1 MIVAMPELM
10 YNGVR
15 QKSEEVYLGPKNS
28 KEDPCGT
35 CRNFDPCAWG
45 ETDCKAMRTWGNKVT
60 SSVADVMKSIRK
72 VR

>member
-45 ETDCKAMRTWGNKVT
+45 ETDCKAMRTW
-60 SSVADVMKSIRK
+60 
-72 VR
+72 